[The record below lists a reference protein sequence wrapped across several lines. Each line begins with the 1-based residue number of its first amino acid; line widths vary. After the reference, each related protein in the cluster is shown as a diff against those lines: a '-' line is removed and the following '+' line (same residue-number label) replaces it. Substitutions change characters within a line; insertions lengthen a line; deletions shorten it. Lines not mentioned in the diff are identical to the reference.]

1 MTDVRASLFTKVLS
15 LVIAMFSA
23 GVLIWLLSSPVF
35 DVRDVAVHRAD
46 SSPPPA
52 VDPASIESAALPLVG
67 MNVFRIDTKALQQQ
81 IRSLPGVADALVEVR
96 VDGRASVTVAY
107 EAPVANWVV
116 DGQSFLVNA
125 SGEVLAEQFEPN
137 VPLTVEDES
146 PDGLAPGDLVNVR
159 ALIAAHQLQ
168 SNLPLLRV
176 IPSRIHYSAG
186 RLTVVDHA
194 GRELDFGDTSQL
206 DAKLVALH
214 AVLEQANRLGERIAS
229 VDLRPIE
236 RPTYRTVDA
245 PPLTANQDTPAP

>member
-1 MTDVRASLFTKVLS
+1 MTELRASLFTKVLS
-15 LVIAMFSA
+15 LVIAAFAA
-23 GVLIWLLSSPVF
+23 GVLIWLLNSPVF
-35 DVRDVAVHRAD
+35 NIRDVTVHRAD

-52 VDPASIESAALPLVG
+52 VDPASIEAAALPLVG
-67 MNVFRIDTKALQQQ
+67 ENVFRIDTTALQQQ
-81 IRSLPGVADALVEVR
+81 IAELPGVADALVQVGI
-96 VDGRASVTVAY
+96 DGRATVTVAY

-116 DGQSFLVNA
+116 NGQSFLVNA
-125 SGEVLAEQFEPN
+125 SGEVLAEQFEPD
-137 VPLTVEDES
+137 VPLTIEDES
-146 PDGLAPGDLVNVR
+146 PHSLTPGDQVNVG
-159 ALIAAHQLQ
+159 ALYAAHQLQ

-176 IPSRIHYSAG
+176 IPSRIRYSVG

-194 GRELDFGDTSQL
+194 GRELDFGDTSHL

-245 PPLTANQDTPAP
+245 PALTTPLDPQAP